1 MSGGIIYVFKGFSGP
16 APASG
21 TAGSREPSCPVFPL
35 VYYSTI
41 PRPSSLCQQQMWT
54 LESGGIQWSL
64 SFFFLSLSLSEP
76 IFKTSWWTV
85 SHSCSHSVTRA
96 LPCVLVGHAW
106 ATRSFLQP
114 AGTTWDQKRQFP
126 SETTGCWTDRR
137 KGPQQRLSREAF

>member
-1 MSGGIIYVFKGFSGP
+1 MCSRDSQGRRQLQARLDPGSPPALSFPWSTILPFLGQVLCVSSKCGHWNLGAFSG
-16 APASG
+16 
-21 TAGSREPSCPVFPL
+21 
-35 VYYSTI
+35 
-41 PRPSSLCQQQMWT
+41 LC
-54 LESGGIQWSL
+54 LF
-64 SFFFLSLSLSEP
+64 SFSLSLSEP

-96 LPCVLVGHAW
+96 LPCVLVGQAW